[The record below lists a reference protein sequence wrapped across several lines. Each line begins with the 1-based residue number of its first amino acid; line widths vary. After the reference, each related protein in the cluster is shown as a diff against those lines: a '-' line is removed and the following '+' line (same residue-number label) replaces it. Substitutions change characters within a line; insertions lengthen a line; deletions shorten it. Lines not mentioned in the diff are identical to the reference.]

1 MATDATPAVLWETRR
16 TATGLLPSAPE
27 RLRRGGREEPS
38 QELLE
43 RKAPS
48 QQLCSN
54 KRQRKQRGRR
64 AGAEN
69 IPLSHRHIVLAAGKG
84 PGASATAPEAAP
96 RRRAPAACPPAARQP
111 APSRGRANLLW
122 FSKGC
127 AGQFERLPF
136 SREALR
142 RVVLRNPHLR
152 LICRTKTSSRHS
164 SCRSGAGSPV
174 RHVLLAGAG
183 DSDPTRR
190 LAGKDAAPRWSCSA
204 APLEPR
210 GTPLP
215 SRGGAGSGS
224 SASTG
229 SYEAVRRHRATA
241 HADVWGFT
249 RDAREKHW
257 KKSQPPLLS
266 SKQQKVLLC
275 PNEAL
280 LNPKINT
287 EN

>member
-38 QELLE
+38 QELVE
-43 RKAPS
+43 RKSPS

-54 KRQRKQRGRR
+54 KRQRKERGRR

-96 RRRAPAACPPAARQP
+96 RRCAPAACAPAARQP

-164 SCRSGAGSPV
+164 SCRSGAGSPA

-183 DSDPTRR
+183 DSGTPQTTRHGAS
-190 LAGKDAAPRWSCSA
+190 LARTLRRAGAAPRHRWS
-204 APLEPR
+204 PGE
-210 GTPLP
+210 
-215 SRGGAGSGS
+215 
-224 SASTG
+224 
-229 SYEAVRRHRATA
+229 
-241 HADVWGFT
+241 
-249 RDAREKHW
+249 
-257 KKSQPPLLS
+257 
-266 SKQQKVLLC
+266 LLC
-275 PNEAL
+275 LHAAAQAAVAPHRRGRTTLYDGTGRPRTPMCGAL
-280 LNPKINT
+280 LEMLVRNT
-287 EN
+287 GRSHSHRCFRLNNRRFYFAQTKLF